1 MKCKCYPLLL
11 FLGILSGYSSPAQKL
26 IFKTYTVENGLVA
39 NPVRKFYQDNK
50 GFLWIATREG
60 LSKYDGYKFT
70 NFTIAN
76 GLSHNL
82 VNDMYE
88 SADGKLY
95 IAENNGTIDLVLNGS
110 VVEKSKFSG
119 VTVNNFCNI
128 GNKTIIAATDS
139 GGLQEL
145 KMGNLIK
152 PMQSFPRASYIDFAV
167 LNDSLFIGGSE
178 GSIKILNK
186 QFELLSQIVKPRD
199 FLTFKIY
206 RDKKKQLWLGTNFGL
221 KVLSASS
228 ANRQAPIYTLSL
240 PPFKIPLLEKD
251 VVNDIMEDE
260 EGNLWIGSSNG
271 LFKVAPD
278 RRWQMF
284 TEKSGLPSANITC
297 IFQDREKNIWIG
309 TALGVAKLVTKNNI
323 RVYTKEDSL
332 LSNNTK
338 DLIALKKDLLQII
351 TEKGIQNFDVASQRF
366 MMVRSEN
373 DKLYNGFVKNSQPL
387 LFYQNNN
394 AFGKYNYSKE
404 RLEDYILPSSPN
416 VETYFSIIDDR
427 GIIFNGTQN
436 GLIIRT
442 GNKSYFEKK
451 ISSRITAL
459 LIDKKGFL
467 WAGTWDKG
475 LYRIHYSSNNVDNIN
490 ISVEDFSW
498 LLPDKNIRSI
508 FEDSK
513 KNIWIGTRYRG
524 LVQLSNKK
532 DKPEVIQ
539 NFDSQTGLMSNF
551 IRAIAEDDN
560 GCIWVGS
567 DLGIDKLILN
577 ANAFRVFNFSRI
589 SNYFS
594 SINNILPQ
602 KDNSL
607 WLSTSE
613 GLVNIID
620 GKSEKIAAFPVY
632 ITAVKLSD
640 AAFNFSNYLPD
651 KKVQLKYNT
660 NQAEFEFS
668 ATSFINEKQVLYSYR
683 LMGSTNASWSKP
695 GNQHEVSYA
704 SLQPGN
710 YTFEVRTFG
719 WNGKWG
725 APATFSFIINA
736 PYWQTWWFYSIIGI
750 LVLLLFYGIYLNR
763 IRQLLKLQKVRNR
776 IASDLHDDIGS
787 TLTNINILTE
797 ISRKNLDHPREA
809 EKFLKRIAEDVTAT
823 SEALNDIIWS
833 VNTSN
838 DSMEEMLSRIRRYA
852 ADLFDNC
859 NVICHLDMDE
869 KIGGKKMSMELR
881 RDVYL
886 ICKECMNNMVKH
898 AAAGNVWIQVIF
910 YRNKLQLNFKDD
922 GKGFDATVITS
933 RNGLKN
939 IRARTKRWKGQVKIQ
954 TGGGNGTAIEISLPM
969 EN

>member
-1 MKCKCYPLLL
+1 MKCKNCWLLL
-11 FLGILSGYSSPAQKL
+11 LLCILSGYSSPAQKL

-39 NPVRKFYQDNK
+39 NPARNFYQDNK

-82 VNDMYE
+82 INDMYE

-95 IAENNGTIDLVLNGS
+95 IAENNGIIDLMLNGS
-110 VVEKSKFSG
+110 VIEKNKFAG
-119 VTVNNFCNI
+119 VTVNSFCNI
-128 GNKTIIAATDS
+128 GNNRIIAATDS

-152 PMQSFPRASYIDFAV
+152 PRQSLPRASYNDFAV
-167 LNDSLFIGGSE
+167 VNDSLFIGASE
-178 GSIKILNK
+178 GAIKILNK
-186 QFELLSQIVKPRD
+186 KFELLSEIVKPRD

-206 RDKKKQLWLGTNFGL
+206 RDKKNQVLLGTNYGL
-221 KVLSASS
+221 KILSGISTKPQS
-228 ANRQAPIYTLSL
+228 AIYTLTS
-240 PPFKIPLLEKD
+240 PPFKIPLLEKNI
-251 VVNDIMEDE
+251 VNDILEDE

-271 LFKVAPD
+271 LVKVATNNH
-278 RRWQMF
+278 WQIF
-284 TEKSGLPSANITC
+284 TEKNGLPSANISC
-297 IFQDREKNIWIG
+297 LFQDREKNIWIG
-309 TALGVAKLVTKNNI
+309 TALGIAKLVTKNNI
-323 RVYTKEDSL
+323 RVFTTEDGL

-338 DLIALKKDLLQII
+338 DLVALKKDLLQII
-351 TEKGIQNFDVASQRF
+351 TEKGIQNFDVASQHF
-366 MMVRSEN
+366 MMVSSKN
-373 DKLYNGFVKNSQPL
+373 DNLYNGFVKNSQPL
-387 LFYQNNN
+387 LFYKNNN
-394 AFGKYNYSKE
+394 AFGKYNYRKE
-404 RLEDYILPSSPN
+404 QLEDYILPAPPN
-416 VETYFSIIDDR
+416 VESYFSFIDCR

-436 GLIIRT
+436 GLVIRA

-451 ISSRITAL
+451 LSSRITVL

-467 WAGTWDKG
+467 WAGTWDNG
-475 LYRIHYSSNNVDNIN
+475 LYRIHYSSNDLDNIN

-513 KNIWIGTRYRG
+513 KNIWIGTRYHG
-524 LVQLSNKK
+524 LIKLSNQKE
-532 DKPEVIQ
+532 KPEVLQ
-539 NFDSQTGLMSNF
+539 HFDSQTGLISNF

-567 DLGIDKLILN
+567 DLGIDKLISKS
-577 ANAFRVFNFSRI
+577 NAFRVFNFSRI
-589 SNYFS
+589 NNYFS

-602 KDNSL
+602 KNNSL
-607 WLSTSE
+607 WLTTNE

-620 GKSEKIAAFPVY
+620 GESEKITAFPVY
-632 ITAVKLSD
+632 ITAVRLSD
-640 AAFNFSNYLPD
+640 TGFNYSNYLPD

-683 LMGSTNASWSKP
+683 LLGSANASWSKP
-695 GNQHEVSYA
+695 SNQHDVSYA
-704 SLQPGN
+704 SLQPGK
-710 YTFEVRTFG
+710 YSFEVKTFG

-725 APATFSFIINA
+725 VPAFFAFIINP
-736 PYWQTWWFYSIIGI
+736 PYWQTWWFYTSIGL
-750 LVLLLFYGIYLNR
+750 LVLLLFYAIYLNR

-797 ISRKNLDHPREA
+797 ISRKNLGQPLEA
-809 EKFLKRIAEDVTAT
+809 EKFLKRIAEEVTIT

-838 DSMEEMLSRIRRYA
+838 DSMEEMVSRIRRYA
-852 ADLFDNC
+852 ADLFDNS
-859 NVICHLDMDE
+859 NVLCHLELDD
-869 KIGGKKMSMELR
+869 KIAGKKMSMELR

-886 ICKECMNNMVKH
+886 ICKECMSNMVKH
-898 AAAGNVWIQVIF
+898 AAASNVWIQVTLH
-910 YRNKLQLNFKDD
+910 RNKLQLTFKDD
-922 GKGFDATVITS
+922 GKGFDATVVTS

-939 IRARTKRWKGQVKIQ
+939 IRSRTKKWKGQINFK
-954 TGGGNGTAIEISLPM
+954 TADGNGTVIEISLPM
-969 EN
+969 QD